1 MALPLVVAGAG
12 VAQYLAKWAVARP
25 RPNLEE
31 WGFPS
36 AHVLSLVVLCGYLA
50 YAVSSRSVRRRQRL
64 AMGVCALV
72 VGIVA
77 YSRMYLDV
85 HWLSDIIGGFTAG
98 LAYLLL
104 AIWAVESAPR
114 LRRALRSTP
123 LASGG
128 DGGLLVP
135 AAAGMS
141 ADLLVVSAATIP
153 RSDRHGRILS
163 LRSREVRA
171 TWTSRAARILL
182 TACLLG
188 LGALPAHA
196 QEEFTTL
203 FSPELGQLLDPFRV
217 SRHFLSRSA
226 GLRPA
231 GRARLDPAG
240 FLPLGARATEHH
252 RRVVRLLPP
261 PEPGVRH
268 GSRASG
274 YRRAVPGRAVE
285 HPDRHDLSAPLRLGL
300 DGGPERQRRV
310 AERQALREHGRA
322 GRERDGRAPC
332 SDPRARRVAL
342 LPELWEQPGVLASH
356 PHSWLR
362 ILVPAIRPVR
372 GRPHDRPHLAAVP
385 AGRDADAHG
394 VLHRRPNGGRAPDLP
409 ALPPGSPLGRL
420 RLDERALS
428 AR

>member
-1 MALPLVVAGAG
+1 MEAGRGVLQGGLLLLLCFLVLTVVVTQDRLMDVDRAARSLVHQSHHPSLLTFMAGASYLGGETGQVAVVVVGLAALWPRRRRWAMALPLVVAGAG
-12 VAQYLAKWAVARP
+12 LAQYLAKWAVARP

-141 ADLLVVSAATIP
+141 ADLLVVSAVTIP
-153 RSDRHGRILS
+153 
-163 LRSREVRA
+163 EAPA
-171 TWTSRAARILL
+171 T
-182 TACLLG
+182 
-188 LGALPAHA
+188 
-196 QEEFTTL
+196 
-203 FSPELGQLLDPFRV
+203 D
-217 SRHFLSRSA
+217 
-226 GLRPA
+226 
-231 GRARLDPAG
+231 
-240 FLPLGARATEHH
+240 
-252 RRVVRLLPP
+252 
-261 PEPGVRH
+261 
-268 GSRASG
+268 AS
-274 YRRAVPGRAVE
+274 
-285 HPDRHDLSAPLRLGL
+285 
-300 DGGPERQRRV
+300 
-310 AERQALREHGRA
+310 
-322 GRERDGRAPC
+322 
-332 SDPRARRVAL
+332 
-342 LPELWEQPGVLASH
+342 
-356 PHSWLR
+356 
-362 ILVPAIRPVR
+362 
-372 GRPHDRPHLAAVP
+372 
-385 AGRDADAHG
+385 
-394 VLHRRPNGGRAPDLP
+394 
-409 ALPPGSPLGRL
+409 
-420 RLDERALS
+420 
-428 AR
+428 